1 MKLYKIYESYN
12 DSDSIVLFGEI
23 PPDKSL
29 DDLWD
34 AFVESLPM
42 KLPPNPISTSVVEGE
57 IYKKI
62 CAYHKKI
69 AKIED
74 KIGKRIPEAF
84 IDFLMT
90 NHGFTKPVYER
101 FDLPIS

>member
-1 MKLYKIYESYN
+1 MKLYKIYESWN

-23 PPDKSL
+23 PSDKSL
-29 DDLWD
+29 DDLWS

-42 KLPPNPISTSVVEGE
+42 KLPPNPISTSGEGE

-62 CAYHKKI
+62 CAYNKKVV
-69 AKIED
+69 KIED

-90 NHGFTKPVYER
+90 NHGFTKPAYES
-101 FDLPIS
+101 FNLPIS